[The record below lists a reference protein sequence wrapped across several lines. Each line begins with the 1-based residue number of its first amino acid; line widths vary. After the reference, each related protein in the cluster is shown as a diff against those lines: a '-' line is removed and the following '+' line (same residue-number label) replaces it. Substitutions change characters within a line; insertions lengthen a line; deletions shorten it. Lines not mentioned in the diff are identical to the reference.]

1 MGRGRIGLD
10 VREHVLEKARRAKGA
25 SRKLANLS
33 SKIRNDALMAMADAI
48 LDKMDRI
55 IEANEEDVK
64 NAKASGRSS
73 AFIDRLTL
81 TESRIKAMAD
91 GIREVAALPD
101 PVGEVIR
108 MWRRPNG
115 LLIGQV
121 RVPLG
126 VIAFIYESR
135 PNVTADGIALAV
147 KSANSIILRGGSEA
161 IRSNMAIWK
170 LMAEVGYSSGL
181 PNGCIEMVEV
191 TDRAAVLELGKLEG
205 LVDVIIPRGGPE
217 LIRTV
222 VSNSTIPVI
231 RHEAGNCHVYVDEY
245 ADLPMAVKICYN
257 AKVQRPGVCNAMETM
272 LVHEAI
278 AERFLP
284 MMIEEFEKAGVEIRG
299 CERTR
304 EIVPHVKPATEED
317 WWTEYLDLI
326 LAVKVVK
333 SIDEAID
340 HINHYGSG
348 HSDAIVTENYTNAQ
362 RFLWEVDSAAVY
374 VNASTRF
381 TDGNQFGL
389 GAEAGISTQKLH
401 ARGPVG
407 AAELTTTKYIIYG
420 TGQIRE

>member
-1 MGRGRIGLD
+1 MDI
-10 VREHVLEKARRAKGA
+10 REHVREKARKAKDA

-33 SKIRNDALMAMADAI
+33 SKIRDGALKAMADAV
-48 LDKMDRI
+48 MDRMGEI
-55 IEANEEDVK
+55 LKANEEDVEK
-64 NAKASGRSS
+64 AKELGRSS
-73 AFIDRLTL
+73 AFIDRLSL
-81 TESRIKAMAD
+81 TESRIRAMAE
-91 GIREVAALPD
+91 GIREVASLPD
-101 PVGEVIR
+101 PVGEVVR

-147 KSANSIILRGGSEA
+147 KSANSVILRGGSEA
-161 IRSNMAIWK
+161 IRSNIAIWK
-170 LMAEVGYSSGL
+170 AMSDVGYSSGL
-181 PNGCIEMVEV
+181 PEGCVEMIEV
-191 TDRAAVLELGKLEG
+191 TDRAAVIELGKMEG
-205 LVDVIIPRGGPE
+205 LVDVIIPRGGPD

-245 ADLPMAVKICYN
+245 ADLHMAMRICYN

-278 AERFLP
+278 AEKFLP

-304 EIVPHVKPATEED
+304 KIVPDVKPATEED

-326 LAVKVVK
+326 LAVKVVG

-407 AAELTTTKYIIYG
+407 ATELTTTKYIVYG

>member
-1 MGRGRIGLD
+1 MD
-10 VREHVLEKARRAKGA
+10 VREHVLEKAKRAKDA

-33 SKIRNDALMAMADAI
+33 SKIRDGALKAMADAV
-48 LDKMDRI
+48 MDRMGEI
-55 IEANEEDVK
+55 LKANKEDVEK
-64 NAKASGRSS
+64 AKELGRSS
-73 AFIDRLTL
+73 AFIDRLSL
-81 TESRIKAMAD
+81 TESRIKAMAE

-101 PVGEVIR
+101 PVGEVVR

-147 KSANSIILRGGSEA
+147 KSANSVILRGGSEA
-161 IRSNMAIWK
+161 IRSNIAIWK
-170 LMAEVGYSSGL
+170 AMSDVGYSSGL
-181 PNGCIEMVEV
+181 PEGCIEMIEV
-191 TDRAAVLELGKLEG
+191 TDRAAVIELGKMEG
-205 LVDVIIPRGGPE
+205 LVDVIIPRGGPD

-245 ADLPMAVKICYN
+245 ADLNMAMRICYN

-278 AERFLP
+278 AEKFLP
-284 MMIEEFEKAGVEIRG
+284 MMIEEFKKAGVEIRG
-299 CERTR
+299 CEKTR
-304 EIVPHVKPATEED
+304 KIVPDVKPATEED

-326 LAVKVVK
+326 LAVKVVG

-340 HINHYGSG
+340 HINHYGSS

-407 AAELTTTKYIIYG
+407 ATELTTTKYIVYG